1 MKRLVILLFAFLI
14 LFLTGCGYREIDR
27 GYLVTAVG
35 FDEEKGSVKIYIE
48 AISSPDVSDSPP
60 ERVVLAGDGSNLQ
73 NAFESLKLSLVK
85 PLYFEQMGAVVVGG
99 SLNGKIISFLES
111 IPNVNYG
118 IFIVKTDN
126 VKALFE
132 VQTPS
137 GVLGYDII
145 GLVKTNTKTENQL
158 YQINR
163 QDFALPTV
171 NFENDRLILTVE
183 EDRT

>member
-1 MKRLVILLFAFLI
+1 MKRLVILLFVFLI

-35 FDEEKGSVKIYIE
+35 FAEENESVNIYIE

-60 ERVVLAGDGSNLQ
+60 ERVVLMGDGSNLQ

-85 PLYFEQMGAVVVGG
+85 PLYFEQMGAVVVG
-99 SLNGKIISFLES
+99 SNLNDEIISFLES

-118 IFIVKTDN
+118 IYIVKTDDIN
-126 VKALFE
+126 ALFE
-132 VQTPS
+132 AQTPS

-145 GLVKTNTKTENQL
+145 GLVKTNTKNENQL

-163 QDFALPTV
+163 KDFRLPTV
-171 NFENDRLILTVE
+171 NFKDGKLIIDIGEGIV
-183 EDRT
+183 

>member
-1 MKRLVILLFAFLI
+1 MKRLVILLFVFSI
-14 LFLTGCGYREIDR
+14 LLLTGCDYREIDR

-35 FDEEKGSVKIYIE
+35 FTEQRGSVKIYIE

-60 ERVVLAGDGSNLQ
+60 ERVVLTDDGNNLQ

-99 SLNGKIISFLES
+99 SLNDKIISFLES
-111 IPNVNYG
+111 IPSINYG
-118 IFIVKTDN
+118 IFIVKTDDIN
-126 VKALFE
+126 ALFE
-132 VQTPS
+132 AQTPS

-145 GLVKTNTKTENQL
+145 GLVKTNTKIKNQL

-163 QDFALPTV
+163 KDFRLPTV
-171 NFENDRLILTVE
+171 NFKDDKLTFNDW
-183 EDRT
+183 EDKV